1 MRINKAC
8 NKREGGELCAVPRA
22 KLTRQDEPV
31 KFGEASEIYARVSAS
46 KVTRGLIAR
55 ENSGL
60 ISEMARRGA
69 VSRDN
74 FAES

>member
-8 NKREGGELCAVPRA
+8 NKREGGELCAGDKERAVPRA

-31 KFGEASEIYARVSAS
+31 KFAEASEIYARVSAS

-60 ISEMARRGA
+60 ISEMARRGIA
-69 VSRDN
+69 R
-74 FAES
+74 